1 MRPHALPLGAS
12 SPYPLPSPI
21 LIFPCRYFSMLVL
34 KSSLGQVD
42 GEHTGH
48 SHEPCH
54 TSIDEFCCDTRPWE
68 EGKHRVKEGSWLQR
82 AAHSKDWM
90 GKCREK
96 GRRAGMEQSK
106 GRNGSSGDLSPT
118 GVQRLLSLASY
129 QPQQP
134 LWLTWCA
141 SLPRSNARDRLGARS
156 QDGLAT
162 SFRGIV
168 LSRAEAF
175 CPNPSRE
182 RS

>member
-1 MRPHALPLGAS
+1 
-12 SPYPLPSPI
+12 
-21 LIFPCRYFSMLVL
+21 
-34 KSSLGQVD
+34 
-42 GEHTGH
+42 
-48 SHEPCH
+48 
-54 TSIDEFCCDTRPWE
+54 
-68 EGKHRVKEGSWLQR
+68 
-82 AAHSKDWM
+82 
-90 GKCREK
+90 
-96 GRRAGMEQSK
+96 MEQSK

-141 SLPRSNARDRLGARS
+141 SLPRSNARGRLGARS

-162 SFRGIV
+162 SFRGTV

-175 CPNPSRE
+175 CPNPSGE